1 MRIAAGMAYASPRA
15 IVRIVLIVVAVAAA
29 LYLVYL
35 LRTPLSWLFM
45 AAFVAIALSGP
56 VNWLDRRMPRGLAI
70 ATVYLALFAAPFLL
84 GALVIPP
91 LVEQANELV
100 DKAPQYAQDV
110 QEWVNENESLRNLNQ
125 DYDITGKLQEEAAKL
140 PNKIGDAAG
149 VLRDIGFGLV
159 NSIFVLFTILIL
171 SAFMLGGGRRWID
184 SALALQPPE
193 RAVRLRRVADHIR
206 DAVANYVAGAVLIAV
221 IAGVLAFIV
230 MTILGVPFKAPL
242 AVIVGAFSLVP
253 LVGATIAAVIVGI
266 VTLFTNF
273 PTATIVWV
281 IWAIAYQQFENYLIQ
296 PQIQKRTVQLNPFV
310 VLVSVLFGSTLL
322 GVVGAIIAIPLAAA
336 VQISIREWWTYRMEI
351 REQEPPAPKPPGV
364 EAPPPEAAEAPG

>member
-1 MRIAAGMAYASPRA
+1 VRIAAGMAYASPRA

-29 LYLVYL
+29 LYLIYL

-70 ATVYLALFAAPFLL
+70 AAVYLALFAAPVLL

-100 DKAPQYAQDV
+100 DEAPQYAQDV
-110 QEWVNENESLRNLNQ
+110 QEWVNENESLRNLNE

-159 NSIFVLFTILIL
+159 NSMFVLFTILIL

-336 VQISIREWWTYRMEI
+336 VQISIREWWAYRMEL